1 MDNPDKLATLGLQD
15 DDKQNNTI
23 VLDATI
29 CKITYKQLEVKMNRT
44 SIPYR
49 NRNGHLNTELIT
61 QRHIIGQ
68 HKTNFKISNT
78 DPTNKPGVNS
88 GGREG

>member
-1 MDNPDKLATLGLQD
+1 
-15 DDKQNNTI
+15 
-23 VLDATI
+23 
-29 CKITYKQLEVKMNRT
+29 MNRT

>member
-29 CKITYKQLEVKMNRT
+29 CKITYK
-44 SIPYR
+44 
-49 NRNGHLNTELIT
+49 
-61 QRHIIGQ
+61 
-68 HKTNFKISNT
+68 
-78 DPTNKPGVNS
+78 
-88 GGREG
+88 